1 MGGGGG
7 ARSGRWLGGDGGVVG
22 ARSGLEAHSK
32 KIRRIN
38 KDCIRERSLH
48 RDFFAICNVDGK
60 ESCGGKNRMEII

>member
-1 MGGGGG
+1 MGGGRGGEIGEAGGGGG
-7 ARSGRWLGGDGGVVG
+7 G

-38 KDCIRERSLH
+38 KDCIRERILH

-60 ESCGGKNRMEII
+60 ESCGDKNRMEII